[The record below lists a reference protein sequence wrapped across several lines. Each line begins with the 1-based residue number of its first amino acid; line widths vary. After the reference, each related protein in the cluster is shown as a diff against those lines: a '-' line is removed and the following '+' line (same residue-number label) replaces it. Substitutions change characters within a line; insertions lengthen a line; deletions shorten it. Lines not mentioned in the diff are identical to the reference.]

1 MEKFYLDHFL
11 AEGGRSKSNAFLS
24 FESLCMLIN
33 LEFQKE
39 WEDEKENIQRMLII
53 QKNAIIGYE
62 KEVSFFK
69 SKIKSIIKKRH
80 AEDTSYPTWYKSLE
94 DAVYQENW
102 GLAGIAEWFSIG
114 YENSSSCKVIG
125 DRIYFQEEG
134 KIVLK
139 PQKISQIRREQLIRA
154 FLLLMPEE
162 RLDKDFH
169 EIYTLDGTRITIFRG
184 SAVKAGQD
192 VIVFRRY
199 IIPTYTF
206 EEQAKRN
213 TIPNESI
220 LLFKEMV
227 KLGFN
232 IAVTG
237 AMKSAKTSFLAT
249 WQSYE
254 DPLLEGVMLETDP
267 EISLHKLMPT
277 APIVQIL
284 AKEDKLKTVTPHL
297 LRSDADYLIMA
308 EARDGIALDT
318 VLRIASKGTRRLKI
332 TFHERNP
339 LDFPYDV
346 AAEIVLSLG
355 GDLELIA
362 KRVASSFDYIFH
374 FIQLKDK
381 SQKRLKG
388 IYEITYLRDT
398 AKINIT
404 PICLYD
410 YSRDDWKWSYEL
422 SKDKE
427 IVAKEEDLESFYRY
441 KSLLMSLAGHEKVK
455 GD

>member
-1 MEKFYLDHFL
+1 M
-11 AEGGRSKSNAFLS
+11 
-24 FESLCMLIN
+24 I
-33 LEFQKE
+33 
-39 WEDEKENIQRMLII
+39 
-53 QKNAIIGYE
+53 
-62 KEVSFFK
+62 
-69 SKIKSIIKKRH
+69 
-80 AEDTSYPTWYKSLE
+80 
-94 DAVYQENW
+94 
-102 GLAGIAEWFSIG
+102 
-114 YENSSSCKVIG
+114 
-125 DRIYFQEEG
+125 
-134 KIVLK
+134 LK
-139 PQKISQIRREQLIRA
+139 PQKITESRREQLIRA

-184 SAVKAGQD
+184 GSVKAGQD

-206 EEQAKRN
+206 EEQARRG
-213 TIPNESI
+213 TIPYESI
-220 LLFKEMV
+220 PLFKEMV

-232 IAVTG
+232 IAITG

-254 DPLLEGVMLETDP
+254 DPCLEGLMLETDP

-284 AKEDKLKTVTPHL
+284 AKGEKLKTVTSHL

-339 LDFPYDV
+339 MDFPYDI

-355 GDLELIA
+355 GNPELIA
-362 KRVASSFDYIFH
+362 KRVAGSFDYIFH

-381 SQKRLKG
+381 SKKRLKG
-388 IYEITYLRDT
+388 IYEIYLDR
-398 AKINIT
+398 AMGNIAIL
-404 PICLYD
+404 PICSYEHRKD
-410 YSRDDWKWSYEL
+410 SWKWFYRIS
-422 SKDKE
+422 SDKE
-427 IVAKEEDLESFYRY
+427 
-441 KSLLMSLAGHEKVK
+441 LAGREQDEEGFENYAYLLRQLTESRQVSYA
-455 GD
+455 DN